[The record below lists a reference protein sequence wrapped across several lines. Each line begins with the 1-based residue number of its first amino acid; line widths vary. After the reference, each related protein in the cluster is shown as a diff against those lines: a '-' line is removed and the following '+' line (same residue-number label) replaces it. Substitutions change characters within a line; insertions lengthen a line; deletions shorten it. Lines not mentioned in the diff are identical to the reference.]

1 MNLNNISCDSHEI
14 GNHIEEENESPNIGL
29 KKTNSLKTSK
39 KYDH

>member
-1 MNLNNISCDSHEI
+1 MNLNNISCDSHDW
-14 GNHIEEENESPNIGL
+14 NHIEEDNESPNIGL